1 MLLVGDNGS
10 GKSTL
15 LRVIAG
21 ESWIASSP
29 GLASVPLPFCF
40 PSSSVMCC
48 RVPAGRHI
56 FRDDS
61 VMVLGKHAFYDT
73 SLNESRAH
81 LAGDWGRR
89 TVAFTGHGC
98 ALQADIGVSEMMKDL
113 QSSFKERRDML
124 AELLGVDLTWRM
136 HQLSDGQRRRV
147 QIMLQL
153 LRPAE
158 VILLDEITT
167 DLDLI
172 TRQDFLTFIKKESEE
187 KGLTIIYATHIFDGL
202 DDWPTHIAYT
212 ANQTIRKFGRASSDA
227 RLCDF
232 PELTKHREEGVVAP
246 LLRTIEGWLREER
259 NEKKAK
265 GIKITEEA
273 ERVVDELRGAA
284 GNGYLS
290 GRFNNGFN

>member
-1 MLLVGDNGS
+1 
-10 GKSTL
+10 
-15 LRVIAG
+15 
-21 ESWIASSP
+21 
-29 GLASVPLPFCF
+29 
-40 PSSSVMCC
+40 
-48 RVPAGRHI
+48 
-56 FRDDS
+56 
-61 VMVLGKHAFYDT
+61 MVLGKHAFYDT

-98 ALQADIGVSEMMKDL
+98 ALQADIGVAEMMKDL
-113 QSSFKERRDML
+113 QATYKERRDML
-124 AELLGVDLTWRM
+124 ADLLGVDLTWRM

-158 VILLDEITT
+158 VVLLDEITT

-172 TRQDFLTFIKKESEE
+172 TRQDFLTFMRKESEE

-202 DDWPTHIAYT
+202 DEWATHIGYIAD
-212 ANQTIRKFGRASSDA
+212 QHMVKFGSATKTE
-227 RLCDF
+227 CDF
-232 PELTKHREEGVVAP
+232 PELTKHREGGIVAP
-246 LLRTIEGWLREER
+246 LLRTIELWLRAER
-259 NEKKAK
+259 DQKRSK
-265 GIKITEEA
+265 GVKLTEDA